1 MVATLS
7 SSRAFIAA
15 LSVFVAIEL
24 EKLVSLLAESNF
36 TWKPAVRAEVNAD
49 KAARQRPSKLNSSR
63 RNKTYP
69 RIKRFIFLARDT
81 DSSDRQAAC
90 TTRPDVSIRAT
101 KVSNDV
107 RRNFCHRIV
116 EAKRERI

>member
-7 SSRAFIAA
+7 SSRAFIAV
-15 LSVFVAIEL
+15 LSAFVAIGL
-24 EKLVSLLAESNF
+24 EKLVSPLAESNF
-36 TWKPAVRAEVNAD
+36 TWKPAVRAEVNA
-49 KAARQRPSKLNSSR
+49 KLNSSR

-69 RIKRFIFLARDT
+69 RIKRFIFLARDA

-90 TTRPDVSIRAT
+90 ATKPDVSVRET

-107 RRNFCHRIV
+107 RRNFCRRIV
-116 EAKRERI
+116 EAERERERI

>member
-36 TWKPAVRAEVNAD
+36 MWKPAVRAEVNAD

-107 RRNFCHRIV
+107 RRNFCHRTV
-116 EAKRERI
+116 EAERERI